1 MKFTKSLR
9 FYTGGFGTL
18 LQNGVCLV
26 GAVLLFIIYIYEKAI
41 VQIIIRADLVLIA
54 PPHRYSL
61 RLHKAQRYCCTYCEN
76 PLILGTPTNTVGPRN
91 ALNCVFGSSETM
103 FFGIK
108 PEKSRRRFLP
118 YSYRFLPLPC
128 CRPKKV
134 EKFFRA
140 QSVVF

>member
-18 LQNGVCLV
+18 LLNGACLV
-26 GAVLLFIIYIYEKAI
+26 GAVLLFIHYIYEKAI

-54 PPHRYSL
+54 PHRYSL
-61 RLHKAQRYCCTYCEN
+61 RLQKAQRYCGPYCEN
-76 PLILGTPTNTVGPRN
+76 PLILDTPANIVGPRN
-91 ALNCVFGSSETM
+91 ALNYVLGSPETM

-108 PEKSRRRFLP
+108 LEKFRRRFLP
-118 YSYRFLPLPC
+118 YSERFLPLPC

-134 EKFFRA
+134 ENFFRA

>member
-1 MKFTKSLR
+1 MNIHEVTSFLYR
-9 FYTGGFGTL
+9 GFGTL

-26 GAVLLFIIYIYEKAI
+26 GAVLLFIHYIYEKAI
-41 VQIIIRADLVLIA
+41 VQIIIRADLVLNS
-54 PPHRYSL
+54 PHHRYSL
-61 RLHKAQRYCCTYCEN
+61 RLHKAQRFCGPYCEN
-76 PLILGTPTNTVGPRN
+76 PLILDTPANTVWPRN
-91 ALNCVFGSSETM
+91 ALNYVLGSFETM

-108 PEKSRRRFLP
+108 PEKFRRRFLP

-134 EKFFRA
+134 EKFFRV